1 MKNDDMMI
9 WGTLAVLI
17 LATIGL
23 MYVIVAVYRYLS
35 ARGKPPVIRVCRFGR
50 RVGVVSRKAF
60 DSASHEL
67 WESVDAGI
75 SNLGRPKMIRID
87 PVFVFSED
95 DSQLEERIFSRC
107 RVEEAVF
114 YVPHVSWIDEPGNVI
129 HRCENYLGLD
139 ISHPRTKPSLGVSGL
154 QTD

>member
-1 MKNDDMMI
+1 MKNDDVMI

-23 MYVIVAVYRYLS
+23 MYLIVVIYRYLS

-50 RVGVVSRKAF
+50 RIGVVSRKAF

-67 WESVDAGI
+67 WETVGTGI
-75 SNLGRPKMIRID
+75 SNLGRPWMIRID
-87 PVFVFSED
+87 PVFVFSAD
-95 DSQLEERIFSRC
+95 DSQLEKRIFSRC
-107 RVEEAVF
+107 RVEEAKF
-114 YVPHVSWIDEPGNVI
+114 YVPYVSWIDEPENVI
-129 HRCENYLGLD
+129 RRCENYLGLD
-139 ISHPRTKPSLGVSGL
+139 ISHPETKPSLGVSDL